1 MYETKPELWDPTNT
15 FYHMRNKKHDAWTEI
30 AKGLESD
37 VNVIKGKMA
46 SLLSSFRR
54 EKVKMKQSLKTGT
67 GKRPFFKDHDVAE
80 PLSDS
85 EAEADCSVET
95 ESVPSK
101 QNSESE
107 VQETPSASPIPSTSQ
122 HSPSGPTRKRK
133 LFLSPKRKLPLKKK
147 STEDDPRVAYAYDML
162 KNITE
167 TPKNECTTFGEHI
180 ATKLAKFK
188 DPVRSVV
195 IYKINNIIFDA
206 EIGKYNN
213 YIDNIGVNEPSSPSS
228 AHFGHKSNFNYSRR
242 AYNSE
247 NLPSPNSNYNYSHS
261 SYILQTN
268 IPSPNCNSNYSCGSY
283 TSQTNITP
291 PPSNSNHLSPYNPQL
306 GTLGQSQLGTTEDQ
320 TPQNNLTP
328 LQALVQSFDPSNS
341 NTNV

>member
-1 MYETKPELWDPTNT
+1 
-15 FYHMRNKKHDAWTEI
+15 
-30 AKGLESD
+30 
-37 VNVIKGKMA
+37 MA

-67 GKRPFFKDHDVAE
+67 
-80 PLSDS
+80 
-85 EAEADCSVET
+85 EADCSVET

-213 YIDNIGVNEPSSPSS
+213 YIDNIGTSVTMFDIHCLEILKVYIKLVYESPVAKNRRVTANLSLTGIHS
-228 AHFGHKSNFNYSRR
+228 LKLVFFFFIFGPIRLIINSKSVEDRR
-242 AYNSE
+242 QKFLNWPVS
-247 NLPSPNSNYNYSHS
+247 
-261 SYILQTN
+261 
-268 IPSPNCNSNYSCGSY
+268 
-283 TSQTNITP
+283 
-291 PPSNSNHLSPYNPQL
+291 
-306 GTLGQSQLGTTEDQ
+306 
-320 TPQNNLTP
+320 
-328 LQALVQSFDPSNS
+328 
-341 NTNV
+341 